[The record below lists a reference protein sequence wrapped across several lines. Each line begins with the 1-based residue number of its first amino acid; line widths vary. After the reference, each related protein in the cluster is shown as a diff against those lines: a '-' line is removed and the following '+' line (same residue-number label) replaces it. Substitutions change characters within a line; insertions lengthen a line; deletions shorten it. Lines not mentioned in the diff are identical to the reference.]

1 MDAQKAVSLAVK
13 ALLESDAKRAVYYI
27 EPKKVVSVCRRFKAS
42 KRATRDDFVLK
53 IGKPNYLERLF
64 VKDCV
69 KAGEPFPV
77 KKVQLQPWPV
87 KRKVK

>member
-1 MDAQKAVSLAVK
+1 MDAQKAVSIAIK
-13 ALLESDAKRAVYYI
+13 ALLSSDAKRAVYYVS
-27 EPKKVVSVCRRFKAS
+27 PKEVVSVCRRFKAS

-53 IGKPNYLERLF
+53 IGAPNYLERFF
-64 VKDCV
+64 VKACV
-69 KAGEPFPV
+69 KAEEPFPV